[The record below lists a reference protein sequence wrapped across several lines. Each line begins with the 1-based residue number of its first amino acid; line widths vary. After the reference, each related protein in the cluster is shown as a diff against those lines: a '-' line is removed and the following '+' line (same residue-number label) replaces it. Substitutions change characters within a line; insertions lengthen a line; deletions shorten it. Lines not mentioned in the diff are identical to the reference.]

1 MTYTE
6 KLQQQFKQYLK
17 QAGNPLLIKL
27 LINGLTV
34 EMTYQKGFLNK
45 IIMVDEKH
53 CEVDVTQV
61 VRNSLDVPDKIL
73 FKGLL
78 KVRAHAIHTFSD
90 FEKLNRNG
98 LYLHHKDLTKK
109 ILQQQMDY
117 EQRKLRVIVSNI
129 VDISGLDND
138 NGYKEI
144 EQVEFLKN
152 QGFHVVYYEEI
163 DNSIEGIHLFYE
175 TFIEYHRQE
184 IGYSVSG
191 LQVLAADSHDCNEGF
206 ILPFSPDEEI
216 LTVDDICPE
225 VIPSGRIEPIVRI
238 KAIDLAGE
246 RYYSLRMPDFSLI
259 KLMDIRIGDHVLMS
273 DVQSIIG
280 VEIEKR
286 TGAETSFVQPK
297 FCPNCGNKV
306 RNDGEQLFCTN
317 RECGIK
323 SIINREPRKHGI
335 KGKTFVITGTLSIRR
350 YDFRKLIEQA
360 GGVLAGAVTNQTDF
374 LLMGAKGVGTVKYR
388 KAESLNV
395 PIITEEQ
402 FRAMIK

>member
-1 MTYTE
+1 MTHTDKY
-6 KLQQQFKQYLK
+6 QQQLTQYLK
-17 QAGNPLLIKL
+17 QAGTPLLIKL

-45 IIMVDEKH
+45 IIMIDQDH
-53 CEVDVTQV
+53 LEVDVTQV

-109 ILQQQMDY
+109 ILQQQMVY

-152 QGFHVVYYEEI
+152 QGFHVVYYEKI

-206 ILPFSPDEEI
+206 ILPFSPDEAI

-225 VIPSGRIEPIVRI
+225 VSSSGRIEPVVRI

-246 RYYSLRMPDFSLI
+246 RCYSLRMPDFSII
-259 KLMDIRIGDHVLMS
+259 KIMDIRIGDQVLMS
-273 DVQSIIG
+273 DVQTFIG

-286 TGAETSFVQPK
+286 TGTETCFVLPE
-297 FCPNCGNKV
+297 FCPDCGNIVK
-306 RNDGEQLFCTN
+306 NDGEQLYCTN
-317 RECGIK
+317 SDCRHK
-323 SIINREPRKHGI
+323 PVFNREPQQHGI
-335 KGKTFVITGTLSIRR
+335 KGKTVVITGTLSIRR

-360 GGVLAGAVTNQTDF
+360 GGVLAGTVTNQTDY
-374 LLMGAKGVGTVKYR
+374 LLMGSKGVGTVKYR
-388 KAESLNV
+388 KAKSLNV
-395 PIITEEQ
+395 PILTEEQ
-402 FRAMIK
+402 FRLMME

>member
-1 MTYTE
+1 MTHTDKYQLRLKE
-6 KLQQQFKQYLK
+6 YLK

-34 EMTYQKGFLNK
+34 EMTYQNGLLNK
-45 IIMVDEKH
+45 VIMVDQNH
-53 CEVDVTQV
+53 FEVDVTQV
-61 VRNSLDVPDKIL
+61 VRISVDVPDKIL

-78 KVRAHAIHTFSD
+78 KVRAHVIHTFSD

-129 VDISGLDND
+129 VDIFGLDND
-138 NGYKEI
+138 SGYNEI

-152 QGFHVVYYEEI
+152 QGFHVVYYEQIE
-163 DNSIEGIHLFYE
+163 NSIEGIHLFYE
-175 TFIEYHRQE
+175 TFMEYHRQE

-191 LQVLAADSHDCNEGF
+191 LQILSADSHDCNEGF
-206 ILPFSPDEEI
+206 ILPFSSDEAI

-246 RYYSLRMPDFSLI
+246 RYYSLRMHGFSLI
-259 KLMDIRIGDHVLMS
+259 KLMDIRIGDQVLMS
-273 DVQSIIG
+273 DVQTIIG

-286 TGAETSFVQPK
+286 TGTETCFVLPE
-297 FCPNCGNKV
+297 FCPNCGDKV
-306 RNDGEQLFCTN
+306 KNDGEQLYCTN
-317 RECGIK
+317 SDCRNK
-323 SIINREPRKHGI
+323 PVFNREQHGI
-335 KGKTFVITGTLSIRR
+335 KGKTVVITGTLSIRR

-360 GGVLAGAVTNQTDF
+360 GGVLAGAVTNQTDY
-374 LLMGAKGVGTVKYR
+374 LLMGSKGVGTVKYR
-388 KAESLNV
+388 KAKSLKV

-402 FRAMIK
+402 IRLMIE